1 MSDLFDFFKENES
14 KLHELPSEQVW
25 ERLEQ
30 KLERRKQRPRRGI
43 RFLQLG
49 QVALVL
55 VFLLITA
62 VLVYYFVRHT

>member
-1 MSDLFDFFKENES
+1 MPDLFDFFKENES

-30 KLERRKQRPRRGI
+30 KLERRKLRPRRRI

-62 VLVYYFVRHT
+62 VLVYYFVRHN

>member
-30 KLERRKQRPRRGI
+30 KLERRKLRPRRKI